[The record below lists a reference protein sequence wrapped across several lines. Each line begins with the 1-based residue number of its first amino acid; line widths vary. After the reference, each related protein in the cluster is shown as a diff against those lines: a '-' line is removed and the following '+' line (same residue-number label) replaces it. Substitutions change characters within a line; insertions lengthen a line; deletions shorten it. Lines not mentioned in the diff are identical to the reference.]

1 MRFEMETNSL
11 ERIEWVGLLA
21 DNWWCRPNGSF
32 EDEVHSVLSGD
43 SPNFEDEWRYR
54 FPKTR
59 AHQLAKARDIVV
71 DTSLTDRLSKSWTPR
86 ELRQY
91 LVAEIPG
98 FGPKQASMFL
108 RNIGRSYELAIL
120 DTHVLRFLEIHSIL
134 PTAKVTLA
142 TIKQYENAEQIFTDY
157 AREIG
162 YPVGYLDWAIW
173 ATMRAAR
180 ELYYEHS

>member
-1 MRFEMETNSL
+1 
-11 ERIEWVGLLA
+11 
-21 DNWWCRPNGSF
+21 
-32 EDEVHSVLSGD
+32 
-43 SPNFEDEWRYR
+43 
-54 FPKTR
+54 
-59 AHQLAKARDIVV
+59 
-71 DTSLTDRLSKSWTPR
+71 
-86 ELRQY
+86 
-91 LVAEIPG
+91 
-98 FGPKQASMFL
+98 MFL